1 MPSPASRLTLT
12 QERRTAAETFLQGIV
27 QVLGFTPHGSSH
39 QDFLRAQRT
48 QSLSSPL
55 THKSLKMR
63 GLWELSLV
71 RVGLGDAPSRV
82 WQQKRGMSPK
92 GPTGN
97 CRVLGMSHPQI
108 SLCNKSALQGK
119 GTIEGP
125 PQQDWRWAGV
135 ERAGGQPGNV
145 SNKPRAQWGETTEEA
160 PYNHKIVY
168 SVRPR
173 TRVWASAA

>member
-1 MPSPASRLTLT
+1 MRAVPG
-12 QERRTAAETFLQGIV
+12 EGGFGGCTF
-27 QVLGFTPHGSSH
+27 
-39 QDFLRAQRT
+39 
-48 QSLSSPL
+48 QSLATKERNVSQGTYGKL
-55 THKSLKMR
+55 
-63 GLWELSLV
+63 
-71 RVGLGDAPSRV
+71 
-82 WQQKRGMSPK
+82 
-92 GPTGN
+92 

-145 SNKPRAQWGETTEEA
+145 SNKPRAQRGETTEEA
-160 PYNHKIVY
+160 PYNHKTVY